1 MMKMNGI
8 IMATIYCRPGS
19 VFLSGKDS
27 DDVASLAD
35 LGSVIPKLHTI
46 ADLHMSWQHF
56 EKV

>member
-1 MMKMNGI
+1 
-8 IMATIYCRPGS
+8 MATIYCRPGS

-56 EKV
+56 EKVGLF

>member
-1 MMKMNGI
+1 
-8 IMATIYCRPGS
+8 MATVYCRLGS

-46 ADLHMSWQHF
+46 ADFKLHMSWLHF